1 MSYTSGAKKRM
12 ARPAAAIASAVL
24 VGGSAVVV
32 SAAQAPSADAQS
44 CPAVEVIQI
53 QGTGSSSQDKDP
65 KQLKSMYPNYNFAE
79 RLVNKYPGQ
88 VRAWDVPY
96 PSSINTMFH
105 LISNSGIPGQAPSSE
120 HTFGQSVQMGV
131 DWSTKRME
139 QTARECPNTK
149 FVITGYSQGASAAG
163 NVATAVAND
172 FVKGVTSDD
181 IVAVMLV
188 ADPGRSGNSQYDSWE
203 TTSTL
208 YNEIPPGKMQRNL
221 EIVAPEAVEGTVG
234 WTGPRNLP
242 MTGLY
247 GKVLSLCD
255 SNDIAC
261 TVKPGSILREVAD
274 TANLTSNTFVN
285 TDLGKK
291 LSKGVNHFI
300 SNGGI
305 DAVMAQDLN
314 RAGQIF
320 GGAVQAS
327 GLGLL
332 DAGAAFQ
339 ALKETKNLAAILLG
353 PNGFGSD
360 IDGGF
365 WKNIGPLI
373 RGGLESGA
381 YSLADTF
388 NIPPIVVEGA
398 LELFNRNA
406 KELSTDGYW
415 EDLGGTIAKSG
426 AFPAAHASYWTTNHI
441 NGRPSAEWAYSWA
454 ETAVGNAIAGKTFS
468 YTPAGNVGSV
478 IEPSLEAPE
487 QIKGEE
493 APKVTGEKQNN
504 ETSAPAQPDAPSG
517 STSGASNKPAP
528 GQGSNTG
535 STATD
540 KPSPST
546 SAQKPSKGTNSGEK
560 GDATA
565 TPKGT
570 TTKAP
575 APETTKPNPG
585 SANVGSDTP
594 SVTKK
599 PLPLPGMNTAGEEV
613 SSSSNASGAG
623 SKTENSNTGGVLV
636 DGKGN
641 VIGAKGR
648 VTEDGKSVN
657 IIDRSGKIVATGT
670 VVINPAS
677 GEVTIVDESGKVI
690 AKGGAVKD
698 ENGDIA
704 VISGDGDVIAV
715 RKKGEDEVVK
725 AVSQR
730 AGESEDADGTANH
743 GGAVENVSSAER
755 SGDRGERAILASTG
769 SDLSGVVGLTS
780 LVALISAAAVAGR
793 RRTVKGDAVSETTMS
808 A

>member
-12 ARPAAAIASAVL
+12 ARPAAAIASAAL

-79 RLVNKYPGQ
+79 RLVNRYPGQ

-149 FVITGYSQGASAAG
+149 FVITGYSQGASVAG

-188 ADPGRSGNSQYDSWE
+188 ADPARSGNSQYDSWE
-203 TTSTL
+203 STSTL

-285 TDLGKK
+285 SDLGKK
-291 LSKGVNHFI
+291 LSRGVNHFI
-300 SNGGI
+300 SNGGV

-327 GLGLL
+327 GLTIL

-353 PNGFGSD
+353 PNGLGSD
-360 IDGGF
+360 VDGGF

-373 RGGLESGA
+373 RGGISSGA
-381 YSLADTF
+381 QSLANTF
-388 NIPPIVVEGA
+388 GIPPIVVERA
-398 LELFNRNA
+398 LKLFNRNA
-406 KELSTDGYW
+406 KELTTDGYW
-415 EDLGGTIAKSG
+415 EQLGSTFAKTG

-468 YTPAGNVGSV
+468 YTPAGNIGSV

-504 ETSAPAQPDAPSG
+504 KTSAPAQPGDPSG
-517 STSGASNKPAP
+517 GTSGASNKPAP
-528 GQGSNTG
+528 GEGSNSG
-535 STATD
+535 STAPSGATNKPAPSTTAQKPSQRAGTGENGD
-540 KPSPST
+540 SSASESTTKAPSPST
-546 SAQKPSKGTNSGEK
+546 
-560 GDATA
+560 
-565 TPKGT
+565 
-570 TTKAP
+570 TKANLEGTGVDSE
-575 APETTKPNPG
+575 AP
-585 SANVGSDTP
+585 SATR
-594 SVTKK
+594 K
-599 PLPLPGMNTAGEEV
+599 PLPLPGANTAGE
-613 SSSSNASGAG
+613 SGPSSNASGAG
-623 SKTENSNTGGVLV
+623 SKAVNSNTGGVLV

-657 IIDRSGKIVATGT
+657 IIDTSGKTVATGT

-704 VISGDGDVIAV
+704 VISGEGDVIAV
-715 RKKGEDEVVK
+715 RKKDEDEVVK

-730 AGESEDADGTANH
+730 SEERGENTTVVATPGGSVDGGSPAGE
-743 GGAVENVSSAER
+743 
-755 SGDRGERAILASTG
+755 RGERAILASTG
-769 SDLSGVVGLTS
+769 SDLGGVVGLTS
-780 LVALISAAAVAGR
+780 LVALISAAAFAGR
-793 RRTVKGDAVSETTMS
+793 RRADQRNVTSETTMS

>member
-12 ARPAAAIASAVL
+12 ARPAAAIASAAL

-105 LISNSGIPGQAPSSE
+105 LISNSGIPGQAPSTE
-120 HTFGQSVQMGV
+120 HTYGQSVQMGV

-188 ADPGRSGNSQYDSWE
+188 ADPARSGNSQYDSWE

-242 MTGLY
+242 MKGLY

-261 TVKPGSILREVAD
+261 TVEPGSILRDVAD
-274 TANLTSNTFVN
+274 TANLTSNAFVN
-285 TDLGKK
+285 SDLGKK

-305 DAVMAQDLN
+305 DAVMAQDIN

-360 IDGGF
+360 VDGGF

-398 LELFNRNA
+398 LKVFNRNA

-415 EDLGGTIAKSG
+415 EELGGTIAKSG

-517 STSGASNKPAP
+517 GTSGASNKPAP
-528 GQGSNTG
+528 GQGSNSGNATTNK
-535 STATD
+535 TA
-540 KPSPST
+540 PST
-546 SAQKPSKGTNSGEK
+546 SAQKPSKGTGTGNKTEPSAPK
-560 GDATA
+560 DTA
-565 TPKGT
+565 
-570 TTKAP
+570 KAP
-575 APETTKPNPG
+575 APATTKPSPVDTNADSGAP
-585 SANVGSDTP
+585 SA
-594 SVTKK
+594 TKK
-599 PLPLPGMNTAGEEV
+599 PLPLPGTNTAGE
-613 SSSSNASGAG
+613 AG
-623 SKTENSNTGGVLV
+623 SSDSSAKAGGSNTGGVLI

-657 IIDRSGKIVATGT
+657 IIDTSGKTVATGT

-704 VISGDGDVIAV
+704 VISGDGDVIAI
-715 RKKGEDEVVK
+715 RKKDEDEVVK
-725 AVSQR
+725 AVSRRSDERDGDTATTAPDEAANDNFPADQS
-730 AGESEDADGTANH
+730 SE
-743 GGAVENVSSAER
+743 
-755 SGDRGERAILASTG
+755 RGERAILASTG
-769 SDLSGVVGLTS
+769 SDLGGVVGLTS

-793 RRTVKGDAVSETTMS
+793 RRTNQSDAASEATVS